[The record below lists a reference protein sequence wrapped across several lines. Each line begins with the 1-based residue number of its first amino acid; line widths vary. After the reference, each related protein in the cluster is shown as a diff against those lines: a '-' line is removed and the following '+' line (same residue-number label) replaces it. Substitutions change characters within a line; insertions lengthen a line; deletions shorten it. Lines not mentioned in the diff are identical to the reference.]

1 MKPLMLCAC
10 ILALHAA
17 PALAA
22 DASPACAAK
31 QARIESQLAEAIA
44 QGRKGEV
51 AGLRQ
56 ARRSNKALCTDASL
70 ATERDAQIR
79 QATKKVAEREKSL
92 AAAQKKGDAKKIAAR
107 KAKLDE
113 AQKALAEAQ
122 RPLL

>member
-1 MKPLMLCAC
+1 MKNLVVCAC
-10 ILALHAA
+10 VLVLHAV

-31 QARIESQLAEAIA
+31 QARIESQLTEATA
-44 QGRKGEV
+44 QGRSREV
-51 AGLRQ
+51 AGLKQ
-56 ARRSNKALCTDASL
+56 ALRSNKAHCTDASL
-70 ATERDAQIR
+70 AKERDAEIR

-92 AAAQKKGDAKKIAAR
+92 AAAEKKGDAKKIAAR

-122 RPLL
+122 KPLL

>member
-1 MKPLMLCAC
+1 MKPLVLCAC
-10 ILALHAA
+10 VLALHAA

-31 QARIESQLAEAIA
+31 QARIEAQLAEATA
-44 QGRKGEV
+44 QGRNREV
-51 AGLRQ
+51 AGLKQ
-56 ARRSNKALCTDASL
+56 ALRGNKAHCTDAWL
-70 ATERDAQIR
+70 AKERDAQIR

-92 AAAQKKGDAKKIAAR
+92 AAAEKKGDAKKIAAR